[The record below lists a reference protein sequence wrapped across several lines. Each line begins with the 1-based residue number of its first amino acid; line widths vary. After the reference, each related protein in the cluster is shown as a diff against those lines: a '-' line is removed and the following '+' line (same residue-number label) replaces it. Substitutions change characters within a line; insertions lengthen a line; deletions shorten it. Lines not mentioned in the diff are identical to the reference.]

1 MSLTALEFI
10 LRATGRATL
19 FFFSHDRPPNVYGL
33 PHYPVAQADAQTFPS
48 YFILNEIGVAAALAG
63 FYYPS
68 EKGQNL
74 QDLPD

>member
-1 MSLTALEFI
+1 MV
-10 LRATGRATL
+10 
-19 FFFSHDRPPNVYGL
+19 NGL

-48 YFILNEIGVAAALAG
+48 YVILNEIGVAAALAG

-68 EKGQNL
+68 EKGENL